1 MKSTFGIATLGLP
14 NFVCVM
20 LAFLAGISMSIC
32 LPIGAAMAKGDEV
45 TTQYKTCR
53 LTDKSLKG
61 GLGASTSPDDVCL
74 REFGEGWG
82 FASPRSDVAFILKDL
97 KRKQP
102 GPVGWC
108 NHSINNCAGWTLSNR
123 ASDATVCT
131 IARRPTNN
139 TGILGM
145 RSRELCD
152 QSYPIWCC
160 REESKGESQ

>member
-1 MKSTFGIATLGLP
+1 MKSVFAIAMPSLIKS
-14 NFVCVM
+14 VCVM
-20 LAFLAGISMSIC
+20 LAFVAGFSVSIG
-32 LPIGAAMAKGDEV
+32 LPTGAAIAMGDNV
-45 TTQYKTCR
+45 ASQYTTCR

-61 GLGASTSPDDVCL
+61 GLDVSASPTDVCL
-74 REFGEGWG
+74 QEFGEGWG
-82 FASPRSDVAFILKDL
+82 FASPRSDAAFTLKDL

-108 NHSINNCAGWTLSNR
+108 NHSINNCVGWTVSSR
-123 ASDATVCT
+123 ISDATVCT

-160 REESKGESQ
+160 REKSKGESQ